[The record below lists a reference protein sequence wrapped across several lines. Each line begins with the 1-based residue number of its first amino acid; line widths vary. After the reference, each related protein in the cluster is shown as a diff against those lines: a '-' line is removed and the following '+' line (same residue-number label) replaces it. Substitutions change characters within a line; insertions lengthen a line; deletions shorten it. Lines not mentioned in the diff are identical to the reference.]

1 MATPD
6 PQPGPAPV
14 GRRRLPDTRTG
25 RTHKFTVQG
34 FESYITANTYEDGSL
49 GEVFLTEFG
58 KEARPPA
65 G

>member
-6 PQPGPAPV
+6 SQRGPAPV

-34 FESYITANTYEDGSL
+34 FEGYITANTYEDGSL

-58 KEARPPA
+58 KEGSTTR